1 MIHLARATGEPRAG
15 CSKGLSSK
23 AEASEEAKRYGP
35 HFVYPFALAM
45 NLGERISPFSIS
57 NIRDV
62 HRNVEPLSDARTPL
76 EDFFS
81 ILLVVKEG

>member
-45 NLGERISPFSIS
+45 NLSERISPFSV
-57 NIRDV
+57 RGV
-62 HRNVEPLSDARTPL
+62 PLNVELLSDARTTL
-76 EDFFS
+76 AGFFS
-81 ILLVVKEG
+81 ILPMKEGRT